1 MIYTTQLIINKSRSK
16 NSNKNAWGEP
26 ELKSLNKRLYLPWY
40 DLIVVKLQGSDPA
53 RRKMTRVAFQRSDQ
67 LACFHIPN
75 FDVFI
80 AAGDYVLVVKLDRG

>member
-1 MIYTTQLIINKSRSK
+1 
-16 NSNKNAWGEP
+16 
-26 ELKSLNKRLYLPWY
+26 
-40 DLIVVKLQGSDPA
+40 
-53 RRKMTRVAFQRSDQ
+53 MTRVAFQRSDQ